1 MNIHKATKRY
11 EAWVAKHATPVP
23 ADLKTKHER
32 MAEALFPFFRGT
44 FYRWAQLWPKVC
56 PELAAAPEVLGVGD
70 LHVENFGTWRDSE
83 GRLIWGINDLDEVYW
98 MSYAN
103 DLVRL
108 AASAQLAAEDA
119 HLDMVAKEAAEA
131 ILEGYC
137 DGLESGGRAFVLDGR
152 HPWLREV
159 AVSELREPV
168 GYWKKMEELP
178 RAREVPESAR
188 EAMEALLP
196 ERGLKYDLRKRVA
209 GMGSL
214 GHPRFVALAD
224 WRGGRVARE
233 AKALVPSAWV
243 WASDQPRSQEILYN
257 SMLSRAV
264 RCPDPFVHLRG
275 HWVVRRLAPDCSRIE
290 LASLP
295 KKRHDLHLLNSMG
308 FETANAHLGTDSA
321 IKKIKKD
328 LGKRSGNWV
337 GKAAVRMADAL
348 RDDWKDWKS

>member
-1 MNIHKATKRY
+1 MNIHKATRRY
-11 EAWVAKHATPVP
+11 EAWAGKRTTLVP
-23 ADLKTKHER
+23 ADLKLKHER
-32 MAEALFPFFRGT
+32 MAEGLFLFFRAT
-44 FYRWAQLWPKVC
+44 FYRWAQLWPRIC

-70 LHVENFGTWRDSE
+70 LHVENFGTWRDVE
-83 GRLIWGINDLDEVYW
+83 GRLVWGINDLDEVYW

-108 AASAQLAAEDA
+108 AASALLAGEEA
-119 HLDMVAKEAAEA
+119 HLSVGGKEAAEA
-131 ILEGYC
+131 VLEGYRE
-137 DGLESGGRAFVLDGR
+137 GMESGGRAFVLDGR

-168 GYWKKMEELP
+168 RYWKKMEELP
-178 RAREVPESAR
+178 RAAAVPESAR

-214 GHPRFVALAD
+214 GHQRFVALAE

-243 WASDQPRSQEILYN
+243 WASEQPRSQEILYN
-257 SMLSRAV
+257 SLLSRSV
-264 RCPDPFVHLRG
+264 RCPDPYVHLRG

-290 LASLP
+290 LEALP
-295 KKRHDLHLLNSMG
+295 KRRHELHLLHSMG
-308 FETANAHLGTDSA
+308 FETANAHLGSEGA
-321 IKKIKKD
+321 ISKIKKD
-328 LGKRSGNWV
+328 LRKRGGNWV
-337 GKAAVRMADAL
+337 GKAAAKMAAAL
-348 RDDWKDWKS
+348 RDDWKDWRS